1 MSFIGGGGILRGM
14 SREGISWYPILFP
27 QSYYLLNLGL
37 QYALNVFI
45 FSPLVFC
52 AYFCIWEGAGRK
64 ISRRPIYFAFAS
76 NRPIFAIFSILLS
89 EACLIIDFWITVKK
103 KRQKTQYLPIFFL
116 FGLKYQLGRI
126 KMKSWNHFSFFRMAS
141 HTSTHILRDL
151 GSA

>member
-27 QSYYLLNLGL
+27 QAYYLLNLGL

-64 ISRRPIYFAFAS
+64 AKFQGAQY
-76 NRPIFAIFSILLS
+76 ILLS
-89 EACLIIDFWITVKK
+89 PPID
-103 KRQKTQYLPIFFL
+103 QYLQYFQSYSVRP
-116 FGLKYQLGRI
+116 
-126 KMKSWNHFSFFRMAS
+126 A
-141 HTSTHILRDL
+141 
-151 GSA
+151 